1 MQYPHWL
8 MVAGAV
14 LVAIGF
20 IGFAV
25 QKGNAE
31 SIKNNP
37 EQTSPTNEP
46 SPAQPTRGAELKAK
60 GK

>member
-8 MVAGAV
+8 MVVGAV
-14 LVAIGF
+14 VVVIGF

-25 QKGNAE
+25 RKSNAE

-37 EQTSPTNEP
+37 EQASPTNEP
-46 SPAQPTRGAELKAK
+46 SPARSTRDAELKAK